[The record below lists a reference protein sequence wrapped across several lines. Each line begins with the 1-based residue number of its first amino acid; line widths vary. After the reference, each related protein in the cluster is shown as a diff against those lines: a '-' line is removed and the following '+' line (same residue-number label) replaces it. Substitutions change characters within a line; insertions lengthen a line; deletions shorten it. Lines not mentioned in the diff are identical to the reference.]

1 MTQQKKMQSN
11 ILTIIAPAYQE
22 KSYNMVFI
30 DSMLNQTRQ
39 GGWKAVCI
47 HNGEVEPD
55 SGFRFHNQRL
65 KNTFPLD
72 CVQYIN
78 LHKINDY
85 RFDFYNSEK
94 NTGNWGTANRQW
106 VIDNCDTEY
115 ILQTSVQDYWLPQ
128 AMEYIIGTLEKN
140 KPDILIWNSI
150 NHLVGPCQVLNSE
163 LEWSKVDWGNFCIR
177 TDIAKKVGINHGDA
191 YCADWGF
198 IVDVLQSGLVD
209 KNKIMKLP
217 YILTIHN

>member
-1 MTQQKKMQSN
+1 MQSN

-47 HNGEVEPD
+47 HNGPADND
-55 SGFRFHNQRL
+55 SGFAYRCKELLDDKRLRFKSSL
-65 KNTFPLD
+65 
-72 CVQYIN
+72 
-78 LHKINDY
+78 
-85 RFDFYNSEK
+85 E
-94 NTGNWGTANRQW
+94 NTGKYGCNNRQW
-106 VIDNCDTEY
+106 CIDTCSTEY

-140 KPDILIWNSI
+140 RPDILIWNSI

>member
-11 ILTIIAPAYQE
+11 ILTLVAPAYQE

-30 DSMLNQTRQ
+30 DSMLNQTKQ
-39 GGWKAVCI
+39 DGWKAVCI
-47 HNGEVEPD
+47 HNGEATPESAFRKKAVELYN
-55 SGFRFHNQRL
+55 RIQR
-65 KNTFPLD
+65 D
-72 CVQYIN
+72 
-78 LHKINDY
+78 NDN
-85 RFDFYNSEK
+85 RWVIEESKE
-94 NTGNWGTANRQW
+94 NTGKYGCDNRQTI
-106 VIDNCDTEY
+106 VDTCDTEY
-115 ILQTSVQDYWLPQ
+115 ILQTSIQDYWLSQ
-128 AMEYIIGTLEKN
+128 SMEYIIGTLEKN

-198 IVDVLQSGLVD
+198 IVDVMQSGLVD

-217 YILTIHN
+217 YVLTIHN

>member
-11 ILTIIAPAYQE
+11 ILTLVAPAYQE

-30 DSMLNQTRQ
+30 DSMLNQTKQ
-39 GGWKAVCI
+39 DGWVCEVV
-47 HNGEVEPD
+47 HNGP
-55 SGFRFHNQRL
+55 
-65 KNTFPLD
+65 
-72 CVQYIN
+72 
-78 LHKINDY
+78 
-85 RFDFYNSEK
+85 FDIGSDFEERMHSKYVARNMNIILSASES
-94 NTGNWGTANRQW
+94 NTGNWGTANRQRA
-106 VIDNCDTEY
+106 IEECDTEY

-128 AMEYIIGTLEKN
+128 AMKYIIGTLEKN
-140 KPDILIWNSI
+140 RPDMLLWNSI

-217 YILTIHN
+217 YVLTIHN